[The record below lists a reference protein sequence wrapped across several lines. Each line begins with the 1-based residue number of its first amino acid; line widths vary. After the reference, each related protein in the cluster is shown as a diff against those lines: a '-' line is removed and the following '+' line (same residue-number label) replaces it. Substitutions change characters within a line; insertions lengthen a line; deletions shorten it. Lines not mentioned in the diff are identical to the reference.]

1 MPTPASPSLSQ
12 SPNSRSGIL
21 TTPTGDRHI
30 PPSTRADGSLRK
42 EIKIRPGYRPPEDV
56 EVYKNRTAEAW
67 KTRGGGGVPGAE
79 GLRDLEDGKS
89 STGKNAKRR
98 EARKRAKA
106 VEAAEAAEAE
116 EEVESLV
123 DGNAHM
129 GGRRQSS
136 PDSKPEGKS
145 DWRAGGPPPPKELE
159 ADVNPEAEKEKQA
172 RNLKKKLRQARELRE
187 KKDKGENLLPE
198 QFEKVIKIQELIR
211 QLDSLGFDSDG
222 AKKAKDVR

>member
-1 MPTPASPSLSQ
+1 MPASTGPSPSQ
-12 SPNSRSGIL
+12 SPIPSSGIF

-42 EIKIRPGYRPPEDV
+42 EIKIRPGYKPPEDV

-67 KTRGGGGVPGAE
+67 KTRGSGGVPGAE
-79 GLRDLEDGKS
+79 GLKDPEDGKS

-106 VEAAEAAEAE
+106 AEGE
-116 EEVESLV
+116 EENGSLV
-123 DGNAHM
+123 NGNAKVE
-129 GGRRQSS
+129 GNRQSS
-136 PDSKPEGKS
+136 TDSKLEGNS
-145 DWRAGGPPPPKELE
+145 NSRAKGPPPSQELE
-159 ADVNPEAEKEKQA
+159 FEVDPEAEKEKQA

-187 KKDKGENLLPE
+187 KKDSGENLLPE

-222 AKKAKDVR
+222 AKKAKDVQ

>member
-1 MPTPASPSLSQ
+1 MPTSTGPSPSE
-12 SPNSRSGIL
+12 SPVPRSGIL
-21 TTPTGDRHI
+21 TTPSGDRHI

-42 EIKIRPGYRPPEDV
+42 EIRIRPGYRPPEDV

-67 KTRGGGGVPGAE
+67 KTRGGGGIPGAE
-79 GLRDLEDGKS
+79 GLEDSEYGKP

-106 VEAAEAAEAE
+106 ADGE
-116 EEVESLV
+116 EENESFVIGNAKV
-123 DGNAHM
+123 DGN
-129 GGRRQSS
+129 RQSS
-136 PDSKPEGKS
+136 TDPKPEGKS
-145 DWRAGGPPPPKELE
+145 NQRTGDPSPSQKPEPEVDL
-159 ADVNPEAEKEKQA
+159 EAEKEKQA

-198 QFEKVIKIQELIR
+198 QFEKIIKIQELIR

>member
-1 MPTPASPSLSQ
+1 MPTSASPSPSQ

-42 EIKIRPGYRPPEDV
+42 EIKIRPGYKPPEDV

-67 KTRGGGGVPGAE
+67 KTRGGGIPGAE
-79 GLRDLEDGKS
+79 GLKAPGDEKS

-106 VEAAEAAEAE
+106 AEDE
-116 EEVESLV
+116 EENDGLAKGSLTTE
-123 DGNAHM
+123 GS
-129 GGRRQSS
+129 RQSTTVPK
-136 PDSKPEGKS
+136 PDGMTI
-145 DWRAGGPPPPKELE
+145 WRAGGPLPSQELE
-159 ADVNPEAEKEKQA
+159 ADANPEAEKEKQV

>member
-1 MPTPASPSLSQ
+1 MPTSASPSPSQ

-30 PPSTRADGSLRK
+30 PQSTRADGSLRK

-79 GLRDLEDGKS
+79 GLKDSGDGNS
-89 STGKNAKRR
+89 SIGKNAKRR

-106 VEAAEAAEAE
+106 AEVGE
-116 EEVESLV
+116 ENESLA
-123 DGNAHM
+123 DQYAHM
-129 GGRRQSS
+129 GGIQQSS
-136 PDSKPEGKS
+136 TEPKPEAKS
-145 DWRAGGPPPPKELE
+145 DWREGSPPPSRELE
-159 ADVNPEAEKEKQA
+159 TAMNPEAEKEKHA

>member
-1 MPTPASPSLSQ
+1 MSLSASSPSP
-12 SPNSRSGIL
+12 SPSPGSGIVS
-21 TTPTGDRHI
+21 TPTGDRHI
-30 PPSTRADGSLRK
+30 PPSTRSDGSLRK

-67 KTRGGGGVPGAE
+67 KTRGTAGIPGAE
-79 GLRDLEDGKS
+79 GLKSGGTLEDKVG
-89 STGKNAKRR
+89 TAGKNAKRR

-106 VEAAEAAEAE
+106 SE
-116 EEVESLV
+116 
-123 DGNAHM
+123 GNAD
-129 GGRRQSS
+129 GDENGQANGESGAAS
-136 PDSKPEGKS
+136 TSEPTTKSKVGTAKE
-145 DWRAGGPPPPKELE
+145 WRADAPPAKEPEPPL
-159 ADVNPEAEKEKQA
+159 DSVAEKEKLA

-222 AKKAKDVR
+222 APKAKDVR

>member
-1 MPTPASPSLSQ
+1 MPTSTIPTPSQ
-12 SPNSRSGIL
+12 SPIPRSGIL

-42 EIKIRPGYRPPEDV
+42 EIRIRPGYKPPEDV

-67 KTRGGGGVPGAE
+67 KTRGTSGVPGAE
-79 GLRDLEDGKS
+79 GLKDPEDGKP

-106 VEAAEAAEAE
+106 AEGE
-116 EEVESLV
+116 EENVSSLNGDAKIEGNRESGT
-123 DGNAHM
+123 D
-129 GGRRQSS
+129 
-136 PDSKPEGKS
+136 PKPEGKS
-145 DWRAGGPPPPKELE
+145 NSRAGAQPPSQESEPEV
-159 ADVNPEAEKEKQA
+159 DPEAEKEKQA

-198 QFEKVIKIQELIR
+198 QFEKVIKGCAMKV
-211 QLDSLGFDSDG
+211 LDEGQS
-222 AKKAKDVR
+222 

>member
-1 MPTPASPSLSQ
+1 MPTSTSPSPSQ
-12 SPNSRSGIL
+12 SPVPRSGIL

-30 PPSTRADGSLRK
+30 PQSTRADGSLRK

-67 KTRGGGGVPGAE
+67 KTRGSGAIPGAE
-79 GLRDLEDGKS
+79 GLKDSGDGKS
-89 STGKNAKRR
+89 GTGKNAKRR

-106 VEAAEAAEAE
+106 AEDE
-116 EEVESLV
+116 EEKESLV
-123 DGNAHM
+123 NGNTKAE
-129 GGRRQSS
+129 GNWQSQR
-136 PDSKPEGKS
+136 DSNPEGKS
-145 DWRAGGPPPPKELE
+145 NWRAGGPPPSQE
-159 ADVNPEAEKEKQA
+159 PEPEMDPEVEKEKQA
-172 RNLKKKLRQARELRE
+172 RNIKKKLRQARELRE

-222 AKKAKDVR
+222 AKKARDVR

>member
-1 MPTPASPSLSQ
+1 MPASTSRSPSQ
-12 SPNSRSGIL
+12 SPIPRSGIL

-67 KTRGGGGVPGAE
+67 KTRGSGGVPGAE
-79 GLRDLEDGKS
+79 GLKTSEDVKS

-106 VEAAEAAEAE
+106 ADGE
-116 EEVESLV
+116 EESGSIAN
-123 DGNAHM
+123 GNAKLE
-129 GGRRQSS
+129 GNRQSS
-136 PDSKPEGKS
+136 THSILEVNSNWKAEGSPPSQEQEPEPEV
-145 DWRAGGPPPPKELE
+145 D
-159 ADVNPEAEKEKQA
+159 PEAEKEKQA

-222 AKKAKDVR
+222 AKKAKDVP